1 MSSIKTTNPS
11 REGEM
16 ILTEVP
22 RMIAAERNELKT
34 LVNERARLAVTQVRA
49 LAADRLVELNR
60 QLAASWAIEDFEI
73 GEMWK
78 ELRQIADTANT
89 KIAARCD
96 ELGIHPDLR
105 PRTAFGRSPIDST
118 RRAQLR
124 QMAKDENDAA
134 IKRATHQI
142 DTWKLQ
148 ARTELVRDGL
158 TSGAAVGFLE
168 NIPAPADL
176 LPATTADDL
185 TRALTAGR

>member
-1 MSSIKTTNPS
+1 MTDA
-11 REGEM
+11 
-16 ILTEVP
+16 P
-22 RMIAAERNELKT
+22 RMTAAERNELKT
-34 LVNERARLAVTQVRA
+34 IVNERARLAITQVRA

-60 QLAASWAIEDFEI
+60 QLEETWAVEDFEI

-78 ELRQIADTANT
+78 ELRQVADTANT
-89 KIAARCD
+89 NIAARCD

-105 PRTAFGRSPIDST
+105 PRIMTAFGRPSIDST

-158 TSGAAVGFLE
+158 TSDTAVGFLE
-168 NIPAPADL
+168 NMPAPADL
-176 LPATTADDL
+176 LPAITADDL
-185 TRALTAGR
+185 TRALTPRS

>member
-1 MSSIKTTNPS
+1 MTHNRMTTS
-11 REGEM
+11 
-16 ILTEVP
+16 
-22 RMIAAERNELKT
+22 ERNELKT
-34 LVNERARLAVTQVRA
+34 LANERARLAMTQVRS

-60 QLAASWAIEDFEI
+60 QLEAQWAIEDFEL

-78 ELRQIADTANT
+78 ELRETANAANA

-105 PRTAFGRSPIDST
+105 PRIMTAFARPSIDST

-148 ARTELVRDGL
+148 ARTDLVRDGL
-158 TSGAAVGFLE
+158 TSDTAVGFLE
-168 NIPAPADL
+168 NMPAPAEL
-176 LPATTADDL
+176 LPAITADDL
-185 TRALTAGR
+185 TRALTARR

>member
-1 MSSIKTTNPS
+1 MSSIKTTNPP

-16 ILTEVP
+16 ILTGVP
-22 RMIAAERNELKT
+22 RMTAAERNELKT

-60 QLAASWAIEDFEI
+60 QLAASWATEDFEI

-105 PRTAFGRSPIDST
+105 PRIMTAFGRSPIDST

-176 LPATTADDL
+176 RSLPTI
-185 TRALTAGR
+185 

>member
-1 MSSIKTTNPS
+1 
-11 REGEM
+11 
-16 ILTEVP
+16 
-22 RMIAAERNELKT
+22 
-34 LVNERARLAVTQVRA
+34 
-49 LAADRLVELNR
+49 
-60 QLAASWAIEDFEI
+60 
-73 GEMWK
+73 
-78 ELRQIADTANT
+78 
-89 KIAARCD
+89 
-96 ELGIHPDLR
+96 
-105 PRTAFGRSPIDST
+105 
-118 RRAQLR
+118 
-124 QMAKDENDAA
+124 MAKDENDAA